1 MIIADNIMGILLA
14 LLFILQIIGFMLLT
28 LLYLKIS
35 KFNNLEKKQ
44 QRLMKEMDQ
53 SVLAYLEEIKE
64 ENDRL
69 IHQLNQRSDAQVK
82 QTTNSVPQEE
92 SIPEASEMP
101 DRRPRLHPVPVHFA
115 LRSYQK
121 TVAIEKNEKEK
132 NAELPPKSLDD
143 KEKAKQL
150 YAEGKSIED
159 IARELNKGK
168 TEIEL
173 IIKFD

>member
-1 MIIADNIMGILLA
+1 MGILLA
-14 LLFILQIIGFMLLT
+14 LLFILQIIGFMVMI

-53 SVLAYLEEIKE
+53 SVLAFLGEIKE

-69 IHQLNQRSDAQVK
+69 IQQLNQRTDTQMK
-82 QTTNSVPQEE
+82 PTTNSVPREQ
-92 SIPEASEMP
+92 SITEV
-101 DRRPRLHPVPVHFA
+101 PVPRSKQHSVPLHFA

-121 TVAIEKNEKEK
+121 TVDTEKNEKEK
-132 NAELPPKSLDD
+132 KTQSQPKSFDDLDD
-143 KEKAKQL
+143 REKAKQL

-159 IARELNKGK
+159 IARELKKGK

>member
-1 MIIADNIMGILLA
+1 MGILLA
-14 LLFILQIIGFMLLT
+14 ILFILQIIGFMVMI

-53 SVLAYLEEIKE
+53 SVLAYLSEIKE

-69 IHQLNQRSDAQVK
+69 IHQLNQRPDAQMKPTANSAPREQSITEVPDPK
-82 QTTNSVPQEE
+82 SKLHSVP
-92 SIPEASEMP
+92 
-101 DRRPRLHPVPVHFA
+101 LHFA
-115 LRSYQK
+115 IRSYQK
-121 TVAIEKNEKEK
+121 TVETEKNEKEK
-132 NAELPPKSLDD
+132 KPQSKSKSFDELDD

-150 YAEGKSIED
+150 YAEGESIED
-159 IARELNKGK
+159 IARELKKGK